1 MSETAHPPIE
11 PQGPNGPVE
20 LAVALIK
27 GMRPKQWAKQVFCL
41 AGIIFSMN
49 FLRVDMWLETGAA
62 IASFSC
68 LASCGYLINDL
79 RDREEDRRHP
89 KKRFRPIA
97 SGKLPV
103 PVAWV
108 QAALLFAAGCA
119 IALAVSWK
127 LLVVALLYFTTT
139 VTYSMF
145 WKHVVILDIMFLAAG
160 FLWRAVAGAV
170 AIDVVISPW
179 LLLCTGFVS
188 LFLGFNKRRGE
199 LMLMGERARATR
211 PILQEYS
218 HDLVVELQSVTT
230 SGTIISYALYT
241 VLGSPTPWMLVTLP
255 YLLYGIFRY
264 MYLVSAR
271 SEGGAPEE
279 TLFKD
284 PPILVTGVLY
294 GITVVIIL
302 ALHSRGV
309 LGAM

>member
-1 MSETAHPPIE
+1 VSETAHPPIE

-188 LFLGFNKRRGE
+188 LFLGFNKRR
-199 LMLMGERARATR
+199 
-211 PILQEYS
+211 ILQEYS